1 MERRNVMATLLGE
14 ASTAHH
20 RVSSRT
26 PSREVDRAAIAPR
39 HEMHADLR
47 RSLVFASV
55 ARERT
60 ETPVHTYLVLATS
73 SAFVR
78 TGSKAASRLAR
89 LVRRPAQSTARS

>member
-1 MERRNVMATLLGE
+1 MQIYGAVWY
-14 ASTAHH
+14 
-20 RVSSRT
+20 
-26 PSREVDRAAIAPR
+26 
-39 HEMHADLR
+39 LR
-47 RSLVFASV
+47 Q